1 MKANQ
6 PNFERVISLLNE
18 ARPNPKSIP
27 DFILNAPEAAD
38 LEKMGIFFQL
48 ISMKLD
54 EISSQIQKGDFPE
67 RKENENLESLLSDFN
82 LIPYR
87 EDFKALDSI
96 IQSLQMDFI
105 QDSGFLLGLKEAAD
119 SKLKELIQVLQFFNQ
134 KKQIKATFKDMKMLE
149 SVTIQN
155 PDLINIIL
163 EALQRQ
169 LFNHLAN
176 YQINIKPEE
185 IQDWGQF
192 LSWLEE
198 ESNPSKKGR
207 PEKEMISGFL
217 IDLLQKYLQ
226 RHTEIKADLGIELSR
241 RQALFIGKYLSSI
254 GIIEAE
260 NLAWLEDNIR
270 HTFKNY
276 RSKAKAK

>member
-6 PNFERVISLLNE
+6 PNERIIALLNE
-18 ARPNPKSIP
+18 ARPKSIP
-27 DFILNAPEAAD
+27 EIILNATEGAN
-38 LEKMGIFFQL
+38 LEKLGSFFL
-48 ISMKLD
+48 MLSMKLD

-67 RKENENLESLLSDFN
+67 GKENKNLEALLSDFN
-82 LIPYR
+82 LEAFR

-96 IQSLQMDFI
+96 IQALQKDFI
-105 QDSGFLLGLKEAAD
+105 QHSGFLMELKEASA
-119 SKLKELIQVLQFFNQ
+119 SKLKELIQALQFFNQ
-134 KKQIKATFKDMKMLE
+134 KRQIKATFKDMQKLK

-155 PDLINIIL
+155 QDLINIIL
-163 EALQRQ
+163 EALIRQ

-176 YQINIKPEE
+176 YQIKIQPEE

-241 RQALFIGKYLSSI
+241 RQASFIGQYLSSI
-254 GIIEAE
+254 GIIEAD

-270 HTFKNY
+270 HTFNNFS
-276 RSKAKAK
+276 RKAKSK